1 MVMPS
6 ARSSAH
12 SAAPVASATSCAV
25 SRARDDACP
34 GALRLHQADDGG
46 LARVRV
52 PGGALGTAQAAALRL
67 AASRLGDG
75 DLHLTS
81 RGNVQL
87 RGLRDDSGAELAR
100 ILDDAGL
107 LPSAAHERVRN
118 IVASPLSGLD
128 GRGRRDIGTWLTEL
142 DRLVCE
148 SEELRDLSGRF
159 LFAVDDGRGDVASL
173 GADVTLLAEREGRA
187 LLRLGADAAAPALR
201 VESGRAAAAAVTAAE
216 VFLETARECGVRAWR
231 VAELPVTS
239 GDLARR
245 TAERLRGDG
254 SDVGSVGSV
263 GSVGNA
269 SDFGD
274 VQLVPVP
281 SLPPTADEGP
291 EPGPVRGPRPSGPV
305 ALSVL
310 APLGRLTGGQWQ
322 LLTRTAEQEG
332 GGGLRLTPWRG
343 VVVPGLAP
351 GGAPAALAALGDAGL
366 VTDPSSPWRGVGA
379 CAGRPGCA
387 KSLTD
392 VRADAA
398 AALASR
404 GGRRAPEESTGRA
417 LPVYWSGCERRCGHP
432 RGERVEVVAGAD
444 GYRIS
449 VVRATGEALPVRS
462 AVHSAGHSDDLA
474 ATVAAARDP
483 RSPDHRSPD
492 TTRPLPTTP

>member
-52 PGGALGTAQAAALRL
+52 PGGVLDTAQAAALRL
-67 AASRLGDG
+67 AAARLGDG

-81 RGNVQL
+81 RGNIQL

-128 GRGRRDIGTWLTEL
+128 GRGRRAIGAWLTEL
-142 DRLVCE
+142 DRLVCA

-187 LLRLGADAAAPALR
+187 LLRVGADGTAPALR

-216 VFLETARECGVRAWR
+216 VFLETARECDVRAWR
-231 VAELPVTS
+231 VAELPVPS

-245 TAERLRGDG
+245 IAERLRGDG
-254 SDVGSVGSV
+254 SDVCGV
-263 GSVGNA
+263 
-269 SDFGD
+269 GD
-274 VQLVPVP
+274 VPIVPFP
-281 SLPPTADEGP
+281 SLPPTADNGP
-291 EPGPVRGPRPSGPV
+291 EPGLVRDPRPSGPV

-332 GGGLRLTPWRG
+332 GSELRLTPWRG
-343 VVVPGLAP
+343 VVVPGIAP
-351 GGAPAALAALGDAGL
+351 GSAPGALAALGDAGL

-398 AALASR
+398 AALTS
-404 GGRRAPEESTGRA
+404 GGGLRVPETNAGRA

-449 VVRATGEALPVRS
+449 VVRATGETLPVLS
-462 AVHSAGHSDDLA
+462 AVHSAVHSAQHSGDLA

-483 RSPDHRSPD
+483 RSPDP
-492 TTRPLPTTP
+492 TRPLPTTP